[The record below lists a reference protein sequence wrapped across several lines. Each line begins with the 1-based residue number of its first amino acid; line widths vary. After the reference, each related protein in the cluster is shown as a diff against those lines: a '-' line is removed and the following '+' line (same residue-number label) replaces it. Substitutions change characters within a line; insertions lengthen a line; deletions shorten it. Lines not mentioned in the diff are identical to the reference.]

1 MFRKLEFNKFVI
13 ADLSCIF
20 EISYYPF
27 DIQECLIIIVN
38 QETDIENVQLM
49 EDELKYLGPTSV
61 FQYEIEKVSFVKTKH
76 ENAIIVKIRFNRK
89 ILTAFLTII
98 LPGVLICL
106 VKNNLVFKIECN
118 NRSFSFYLVFICNK
132 LLF

>member
-1 MFRKLEFNKFVI
+1 MISYSKSKLQYPFRKLEFKKFVI

-38 QETDIENVQLM
+38 QETDTENVQLI
-49 EDELKYLGPTSV
+49 EDELKYLGPSSV
-61 FQYEIEKVSFVKTKH
+61 FQYEVEKVSFVKTKN

-89 ILTAFLTII
+89 LLTAFLTII

-106 VKNNLVFKIECN
+106 V
-118 NRSFSFYLVFICNK
+118 RSLI
-132 LLF
+132 LH

>member
-1 MFRKLEFNKFVI
+1 MISYSNSKLQFSFRKLEFKKFVI

-38 QETDIENVQLM
+38 QETDTENVQLI
-49 EDELKYLGPTSV
+49 EDELKYLGPSSV
-61 FQYEIEKVSFVKTKH
+61 FQYEVEKVSFVKN

-89 ILTAFLTII
+89 LLTAFLTII

-106 VKNNLVFKIECN
+106 VSIIFH
-118 NRSFSFYLVFICNK
+118 
-132 LLF
+132 